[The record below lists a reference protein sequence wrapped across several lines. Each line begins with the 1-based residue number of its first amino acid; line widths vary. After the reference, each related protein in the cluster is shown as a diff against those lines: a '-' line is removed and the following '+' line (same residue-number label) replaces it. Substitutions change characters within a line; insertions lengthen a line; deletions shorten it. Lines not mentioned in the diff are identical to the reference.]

1 MPPAVDV
8 ASATSVCKPDLAWE
22 SGLAPM
28 FSRRRLVGINANT
41 SKLHNSIRLILVF
54 VCLGILS
61 AWGIDT
67 LYVPLQA
74 GESIYLRVLSA
85 CLFSHRGF

>member
-1 MPPAVDV
+1 
-8 ASATSVCKPDLAWE
+8 
-22 SGLAPM
+22 M
-28 FSRRRLVGINANT
+28 FSRRRPVGMNANT

-54 VCLGILS
+54 VCQGILS
-61 AWGIDT
+61 GLAWGIDT